1 MFTRKLN
8 NQFIAV
14 NIFSKH
20 IIVMRV
26 TYGCYNWHRNF
37 FSFITE
43 FTLRLEMMRA
53 FAISFMAYSF
63 FSLRSSTFQ
72 TLPKPPRPITY
83 RKLKWFLL
91 ISGQNKSPQVSQNLI
106 CLRHFSKNFKIWD
119 PSLTQSNCWSESNA
133 SIFMMQIIKPRA
145 LLILIPET
153 PWSNIWSNSSTWLT
167 KLEFEES

>member
-20 IIVMRV
+20 IILMRV
-26 TYGCYNWHRNF
+26 TYEWCNWHRNF

-53 FAISFMAYSF
+53 FAISFIAYSF

-106 CLRHFSKNFKIWD
+106 CLRYFSKNLKSETLAWRNLIVDRNQMPRF
-119 PSLTQSNCWSESNA
+119 SWS
-133 SIFMMQIIKPRA
+133 K
-145 LLILIPET
+145 
-153 PWSNIWSNSSTWLT
+153 SSSSGR
-167 KLEFEES
+167 F

>member
-20 IIVMRV
+20 IILIRV
-26 TYGCYNWHRNF
+26 TYGCCNWHRNF

-53 FAISFMAYSF
+53 FAISFIAYSF

-83 RKLKWFLL
+83 RKLKWFLF

-106 CLRHFSKNFKIWD
+106 CLRYFSKNLKSETLAWRNLIVDRNQMPRFSWCK
-119 PSLTQSNCWSESNA
+119 SSNRGR
-133 SIFMMQIIKPRA
+133 F
-145 LLILIPET
+145 
-153 PWSNIWSNSSTWLT
+153 
-167 KLEFEES
+167 

>member
-20 IIVMRV
+20 IILMRL
-26 TYGCYNWHRNF
+26 TYGCCNWHRNF

-91 ISGQNKSPQVSQNLI
+91 ISGQNKSPPVSQNLI
-106 CLRHFSKNFKIWD
+106 CLRYSRKILKSETLAWRSLIVDRNQMPRFSWCK
-119 PSLTQSNCWSESNA
+119 SSNRER
-133 SIFMMQIIKPRA
+133 F
-145 LLILIPET
+145 
-153 PWSNIWSNSSTWLT
+153 
-167 KLEFEES
+167 